1 MNVPR
6 LFKTAT
12 PDLVARKVFRIKT
25 VRRDDDVTSKVPE
38 PPIELTVCSLNN
50 PSSNEVTTSSAKAE
64 NTHLADN
71 SAETSSTD
79 TGTIS
84 RMDNGG
90 SKVPVLAV
98 GTYHRKEAAPI
109 LAAAA
114 RLDLSATPTT
124 SSTQPISTL
133 TKDKN
138 KEPTQPLP
146 HPEECGQPCVSGQS
160 QMFQHR
166 TTNAQGPPPN
176 RPMPRPPAGMM
187 MPSHEHDY
195 TNDYEDPEELA
206 RSRGDGFTN
215 HLLIKT
221 TPPPQ
226 SHPTNFNSYEMS
238 MSQQRRSQQNQQQ
251 PMAPPLSDCWG
262 SGMHDGGVLHKNA
275 DGAYYI
281 PSGSLRTT
289 SSTLSPASGQR
300 CLDQPHSSGA
310 PNTTYSDASTTLL
323 KYPPPVGT
331 YQNRRRQQVG
341 TMNNGDPGVGGP
353 PISATKKKKKFDEE
367 GNSCSKWPS
376 KWNLLL
382 VAALLVALFIICILL
397 FRAPNYVYTQPAPSS
412 DSMSSASSAAVSR
425 YQDLGLRA
433 LPPAIS
439 LGERV
444 DVEFFPK
451 SMATTELTI
460 SKPSRIQFNATVGS
474 GAQLVLLMSAGVH
487 PSLSLHDA
495 LFPIRSDRIRD
506 RKGPTHIV
514 EEFGSRS
521 RRSIG
526 SGSSRHRSVE
536 ILSPRSAI
544 FEQFLLEGRHYL
556 TFINERSRVEPIS
569 FVAEE
574 IQRLTTPPKTSPGVS
589 GSKEHPL
596 ASVLL
601 CEANCNQRGECVN
614 GKCHCAPG
622 YTGRACEEAVCP
634 VVCSGNG
641 VFSGGSCVCKSGFK
655 GKECEMR
662 HNWCEVADCNG
673 RGRCDTDGKC
683 RCNPGWTGEA
693 CELRACPH
701 ASCNDRGVCVNGT
714 CYCMD
719 GWRGN
724 DCSVFADA
732 VVPPPQA
739 QSPVKKSSEDST
751 RTRKNP
757 TKSTVSTEKKKES
770 RELQTSTISPAVQV
784 SQSQHICSSHG
795 TLVDGICQCEPGWNT
810 FDCSQRSCSCVNG
823 DCLDEG
829 SCQCWRGWR
838 GANCTEKKCAVGC
851 EDHGKCKSD
860 GTCQCSAGWNGDNC
874 YLDGCPN
881 QCSGK
886 GECVMDRRSSEWSC
900 RCQAGSTGVDCSVP
914 VEMHCDDGLD
924 NDSDGLIDCDDPEC
938 CSSPSCSSESVCS
951 TAATPTEVLMRMP
964 PIFNANFAQRVG
976 FLIMEKSVQ
985 SYTDASQ
992 FSESLIS
999 VIRGRVTWSGFTG
1012 NSEDL
1017 STHANKSTVSLVGV
1031 RISDSAHPLY
1041 GFTLTREDGYFDLT
1055 VNGARSVTLQF
1066 LRTQF
1071 QSVKKTVYVP
1081 PRQIIHIDDII
1092 LHRQSG
1098 SFAPVLT
1105 TPPARAKCSP
1115 TTRRLPEVVLI
1126 SNWQYTSDGVET
1138 EKSTDS
1144 SRLVVDS
1151 RSIVESLPIQGTD
1164 VRLVYDSARSLAAPS
1179 TMLIGLLDD
1188 RVDKELRK
1196 IHLNIR
1202 IAGRRFDH
1210 TLAPRTNLT
1219 HVFAWD
1225 KKNAYRQSESGL
1237 IPVTV
1242 QVGYEYQG
1250 CERSSE
1256 RVWQTRKSHM
1266 LGATSRKM
1274 LGGMWTIDAHHHLDI
1289 VNNIVEMG
1297 NGGYRLISEGE
1308 PRVSTLAGIDGIK
1321 RDVECS
1327 KCDGRIESISLFRPS
1342 TVVHGHDGSLIIG
1355 DHNLIRRV
1363 SPDGQVTTILTLGL
1377 ADTSHSYYIAV
1388 SPVDG
1393 SIAISLPLHKQVWK
1407 ISSVDPQDSR
1417 NNYDVLAGDGT
1428 VCGSAV
1434 DSCGD
1439 GALAQNA
1446 QLIFPK
1452 GIAFDKNGNLYLADS
1467 RRIRVV
1473 DTTGHIRSIGETTP
1487 DQHPIRTC
1495 AQITKLV
1502 DLQMEWPTSLSIDP
1516 ITDSVFVLDTN
1527 VVYEIDIEHDVITIA
1542 LGSPT
1547 TCDLANAT
1555 SMASASSH
1563 AAFTLDHRRHLI
1575 QNARDIS
1582 VGSDGSIYVVESD
1595 GRRLNQVRKLSS
1607 DRTTFSILIGGK
1619 SPCSCDVAACGCD
1632 DSVTLR
1638 EVPASQAHLNSPY
1651 AVCVAPSGDVIIA
1664 DTGNSKIKKVSAR
1677 LAKYDGRSRSY
1688 EVPDVERQEKY
1699 TFNRHGQHTS
1709 TVSLITGRTLFN
1721 FSYQVDS
1728 PTAMMSEIRSASGVV
1743 LRVLKR
1749 NDSVYD
1755 LETTLGERTTC
1766 TMSTYDGTLEQVSK
1780 RDSATSRD
1788 ATKLSY
1794 VKGLLFSR
1802 IDVATAVGFEY
1813 DQYGRANGLKRD
1825 GEHWSLGEEFI
1836 SMGRV
1841 NTEVLL
1847 NNHRYQQV
1855 RLGDG
1860 DLAVHG
1866 TNGAST
1872 LISLLRNEGYSLTS
1886 PHGTSSLFVKSST
1899 IPDGGGEPVIS
1910 RRRTT
1915 VPAIGN
1921 PQRRALTTQWD
1932 WKHVARRG
1940 DDSDSSLGRRRVAEV
1955 RFRPRINGVNMFSM
1969 DYDVKSNRDTLRL
1982 GSTTEDAQSLLFIDY
1997 TSSGQVKRI
2006 SAPED
2011 SQMAEMNVTWDSTGR
2026 KSEVTWGSWK
2036 IRFAFDN
2043 SNRLTEHSV
2052 DGARV
2057 PIKMSYAGASR
2068 RPNEIQHD
2076 GAKWTIQYDNYDRIK
2091 EVLSKSQESTTFSA
2105 IALGGDEWVLKRRTS
2120 LNSKPSLVRIAR
2132 DGRVLESTTPD
2143 EMHHWLE
2150 RRDSATGRTTEILND
2165 EETTVVTCW
2174 SSEGQPMCSR
2184 SPDFHENVTL
2194 QGHLVA
2200 RRTVTIITPT
2210 SSEPSISSSFTYE
2223 YDDMLRVTTIQ
2234 PVIEQSV
2241 LESIQLTYDD
2251 RRGHVASVNGLTWA
2265 RDTTTSRCQGH
2276 GIMYETSK
2284 ADEHHQVVERKLIF
2298 GSARASLKIGRDK
2311 AGRAFESL
2319 LEIVSSGS
2327 EQIQKITRTFDAA
2340 GRVASVEKTD
2350 QESTRIQYNSDA
2362 RVEKIN
2368 DRIVEWN
2375 RGGALKTFQ
2384 EVPYQVDSIGWVV
2397 RRGNDTTFG
2406 YDGKG
2411 RLVSATILKPTQM
2424 KIKIVYDREDR
2435 VVRIDNGRD
2444 STNLYYGYVDHPRLV
2459 SHFSKNGKIS
2469 TILYDDDSIPFVM
2482 KSDDGTHYALLT
2494 DETSTVRA
2502 IIGDSNVVKIV
2513 DRSVFGASLSTS
2525 ASQVF
2530 LPIGYLGGVEIPE
2543 ISVSIL
2549 NNGRPLDLH
2558 SGRYMSISPDAIV
2571 RLDLNDQ
2578 CSNSIDLMALET
2590 DRQPFKV
2597 ENIPEDFSTWFSLAG
2612 LSSNLLPSAHL
2623 GLPASSPIVHRL
2635 LSSFPRKLRPLT
2647 HLTTVLPTSLA
2658 SDIPVKSTETSWS
2671 IDDVGFSNLLILNE
2685 NVATEEIQIETLPDL
2700 KPEEREVITKLFD
2713 GVKSLNFASW
2723 GLVPTRHLWRSP
2735 NSKLELSST
2744 SFPHFTMAV
2753 NKESVE
2759 LRNGKSKIVV
2769 HFADNKQQIIKR
2781 IVDELKTREKIAVW
2795 RAERKRAESGE
2806 KTWRQWSDRETRELI
2821 SKGSVSGYDI
2831 QMKPS
2836 HQSGLL
2842 ASVHSWKFQ
2851 KSG

>member
-1 MNVPR
+1 MNRCLLAFSLSSMEVIG
-6 LFKTAT
+6 AGN
-12 PDLVARKVFRIKT
+12 
-25 VRRDDDVTSKVPE
+25 E
-38 PPIELTVCSLNN
+38 P
-50 PSSNEVTTSSAKAE
+50 
-64 NTHLADN
+64 
-71 SAETSSTD
+71 
-79 TGTIS
+79 
-84 RMDNGG
+84 
-90 SKVPVLAV
+90 
-98 GTYHRKEAAPI
+98 AP
-109 LAAAA
+109 
-114 RLDLSATPTT
+114 
-124 SSTQPISTL
+124 
-133 TKDKN
+133 
-138 KEPTQPLP
+138 PLP
-146 HPEECGQPCVSGQS
+146 HPAECGQPCVSGQS

-187 MPSHEHDY
+187 ATSSHEHDY

-206 RSRGDGFTN
+206 RSRGEGFTN

-226 SHPTNFNSYEMS
+226 PMNFNSYEMS
-238 MSQQRRSQQNQQQ
+238 MSQQRRSQQHQQ

-262 SGMHDGGVLHKNA
+262 SGAHDGGVLHKNA

-300 CLDQPHSSGA
+300 YLDQPHTSGA

-323 KYPPPVGT
+323 KYPLAVGT
-331 YQNRRRQQVG
+331 NQNRRRQIG
-341 TMNNGDPGVGGP
+341 TMNNGDPGAGGP
-353 PISATKKKKKFDEE
+353 VMTSTKKKKKFDDD
-367 GNSCSKWPS
+367 GGACSGWPS
-376 KWNLLL
+376 KWNILLGL
-382 VAALLVALFIICILL
+382 ALLAAIFIICVLL

-412 DSMSSASSAAVSR
+412 DSMSPSSSGAASR

-444 DVEFFPK
+444 DVEFYPK
-451 SMATTELTI
+451 NMATTELTI
-460 SKPSRIQFNATVGS
+460 TKPSRIRFNATVGS

-495 LFPIRSDRIRD
+495 LFPIRSDRMRD
-506 RKGPTHIV
+506 PKGPSHIV

-521 RRSIG
+521 RRSIV
-526 SGSSRHRSVE
+526 SGPSRHRNIE
-536 ILSPRSAI
+536 ILSPRSAS

-556 TFINERSRVEPIS
+556 TFINERTRVEPIS

-574 IQRLTTPPKTSPGVS
+574 IQRPTTPPKTSS
-589 GSKEHPL
+589 GSSGTKEHPL

-614 GKCHCAPG
+614 GKCHCASG
-622 YTGRACEEAVCP
+622 FTGRTCDEAVCP

-641 VFSGGSCVCKSGFK
+641 VFSGGVCVCKSGFK

-673 RGRCDTDGKC
+673 RGRCDTDGRC

-701 ASCNDRGVCVNGT
+701 ATCHDRGVCVNGT

-732 VVPPPQA
+732 AVPAPQA
-739 QSPVKKSSEDST
+739 QSPPRKSQETNESSKN
-751 RTRKNP
+751 RKNP
-757 TKSTVSTEKKKES
+757 SKQTTSTEKKKEN
-770 RELQTSTISPAVQV
+770 RDLQKPTVVPVQV
-784 SQSQHICSSHG
+784 VPDQQGAHPCSGHG
-795 TLVDGICQCEPGWNT
+795 QLVDDICECETGWST
-810 FDCSQRSCSCVNG
+810 VDCSQRDCQCVNG
-823 DCLDEG
+823 DCLEG
-829 SCQCWRGWR
+829 GVCQCWKGWR
-838 GANCTEKKCAVGC
+838 GTNCTEKKCAIGC
-851 EDHGKCKSD
+851 EDHGKCSSD
-860 GTCQCSAGWNGDNC
+860 GTCKCSAGWNGDNC
-874 YLDGCPN
+874 YIDGCPN

-900 RCQAGSTGVDCSVP
+900 RCQAGSTGIDCSIP

-938 CSSPSCSSESVCS
+938 CSSSSCSSESVCS
-951 TAATPTEVLMRMP
+951 TAASPTEVLMRMP
-964 PIFNANFAQRVG
+964 PMFNANFAQRVA

-992 FSESLIS
+992 FNESLVS
-999 VIRGRVTWSGFTG
+999 VIRGRVMWGG
-1012 NSEDL
+1012 NSGGSDDL
-1017 STHANKSTVSLVGV
+1017 STFFNKSTVPLVGV
-1031 RISDSAHPLY
+1031 RVSDSAHPLY
-1041 GFTLTREDGYFDLT
+1041 GFTLTRDDGYFDLT

-1071 QSVKKTVYVP
+1071 QSVKKSVYVP
-1081 PRQIIHIDDII
+1081 PRQIIHIDDIV
-1092 LHRQSG
+1092 LYRQTG
-1098 SFAPVLT
+1098 SSAPVLSMA
-1105 TPPARAKCSP
+1105 PARAKCSP
-1115 TTRRLPEVVLI
+1115 TTRKLPEVVLI
-1126 SNWQYTSDGVET
+1126 SNWQYTSDGVEFDKT
-1138 EKSTDS
+1138 TDS
-1144 SRLVVDS
+1144 SRIVVDS

-1164 VRLVYDSARSLAAPS
+1164 IRLVYDSSRSPAAPS
-1179 TMLIGLLDD
+1179 TLLIGLLDD
-1188 RVDKELRK
+1188 RIDKDLRK
-1196 IHLNIR
+1196 VHVNIR
-1202 IAGRRFDH
+1202 IAGRRFDR

-1219 HVFAWD
+1219 YVFAWD
-1225 KKNAYRQSESGL
+1225 KMNAYRQSESGL
-1237 IPVTV
+1237 VPVTV
-1242 QVGYEYQG
+1242 EVGYEYQG
-1250 CERSSE
+1250 CDRISE
-1256 RVWQTRKSHM
+1256 RVWQTRKSQM
-1266 LGATSRKM
+1266 LGAVARKM
-1274 LGGMWTIDAHHHLDI
+1274 LGAMWTIDAHHHLDI
-1289 VNNIVEMG
+1289 VNNIVELG
-1297 NGGYRLISEGE
+1297 NGGYRLISESE
-1308 PRVSTLAGIDGIK
+1308 PRVSTLAGIDGVK

-1327 KCDGRIESISLFRPS
+1327 KCDGRVESISLFRPT
-1342 TVVHGHDGSLIIG
+1342 TVVYAQDGSLIIG

-1363 SPDGQVTTILTLGL
+1363 APNGQVTTILTLGL

-1388 SPVDG
+1388 SPTDG
-1393 SIAISLPLHKQVWK
+1393 TIAISLPLHKQVWR
-1407 ISSVDPQDSR
+1407 ITSLEPQDSR
-1417 NNYDVLAGDGT
+1417 NNYDVIAGDGT

-1452 GIAFDKNGNLYLADS
+1452 GIAFDKIGNLYLADS
-1467 RRIRVV
+1467 RRIRVI

-1527 VVYEIDIEHDVITIA
+1527 VVYEIDVEHDVVTIA

-1547 TCDLANAT
+1547 TCDIANAT
-1555 SMASASSH
+1555 SLASATSS
-1563 AAFTLDHRRHLI
+1563 ASFILDHRRHLI

-1582 VGSDGSIYVVESD
+1582 VGTDGAIYVVESD

-1607 DRTTFSILIGGK
+1607 DRSTFSILTGGK

-1632 DSVTLR
+1632 DAVSLR
-1638 EVPASQAHLNSPY
+1638 DVAASQAHLNSPY

-1664 DTGNSKIKKVSAR
+1664 DSGNSKIKKISSR

-1728 PTAMMSEIRSASGVV
+1728 PVSMISEIRAASGVL
-1743 LRVLKR
+1743 LRILKR
-1749 NDSVYD
+1749 NESIYD
-1755 LETTLGERTTC
+1755 LETTLGERTTL

-1794 VKGLLFSR
+1794 SKGLLSSR

-1813 DQYGRANGLKRD
+1813 DKYGRAVGLRRD
-1825 GEHWSLGEEFI
+1825 REHWSLGDEII

-1841 NTEVLL
+1841 TTEVLL
-1847 NNHRYQQV
+1847 NGKRFQQV

-1886 PHGTSSLFVKSST
+1886 PSGTSSLFVKSST
-1899 IPDGGGEPVIS
+1899 IPDVGGEPVIS

-1915 VPAIGN
+1915 VPSIGN

-1940 DDSDSSLGRRRVAEV
+1940 EDSDNNSGRRRVAE
-1955 RFRPRINGVNMFSM
+1955 INGVNMFSM
-1969 DYDVKSNRDTLRL
+1969 EYDVKSNSDVLRL
-1982 GSTTEDAQSLLFIDY
+1982 GSTTEDAQTLLNIDY
-1997 TSSGQVKRI
+1997 TSSGRIKRI

-2011 SQMAEMNVTWDSTGR
+2011 SQMAEMNITWDSTGR

-2036 IRFAFDN
+2036 IRLTYDN
-2043 SNRLTEHSV
+2043 SNRLTEHAV

-2057 PIKMSYAGASR
+2057 PVKMSYAGASR

-2132 DGRVLESTTPD
+2132 DGKILEATTPD
-2143 EMHHWLE
+2143 EMHYWLE
-2150 RRDSATGRTTEILND
+2150 RKDQTTGRTTEILND
-2165 EETTVVTCW
+2165 DETTVVTCW
-2174 SSEGQPMCSR
+2174 SPEGQAMCTRSR
-2184 SPDFHENVTL
+2184 DFQENTTM
-2194 QGHLVA
+2194 QGHLIA
-2200 RRTVTIITPT
+2200 RKTVTIMTPT
-2210 SSEPSISSSFTYE
+2210 SSESSTTSSFTYE
-2223 YDDMLRVTTIQ
+2223 YDDLLRVTTIQ

-2241 LESIQLTYDD
+2241 LESIQLSYDE
-2251 RRGHVASVNGLTWA
+2251 RRGHVSSVNGFTWA
-2265 RDTTTSRCQGH
+2265 RDVSTTRCQGH
-2276 GIMYETSK
+2276 GLMYETSK
-2284 ADEHHQVVERKLIF
+2284 ADEHRQVVERKLIF
-2298 GSARASLKIGRDK
+2298 GGARASLKIERDK
-2311 AGRAFESL
+2311 AGRAVKSHL
-2319 LEIVSSGS
+2319 DITSSGVQRNH
-2327 EQIQKITRTFDAA
+2327 EITRTFDAA
-2340 GRVASVEKTD
+2340 GRVASVEQTD
-2350 QESTRIQYNSDA
+2350 QEPTRIQYNSDA

-2375 RGGALKTFQ
+2375 RGGALKSFQ
-2384 EVPYQVDSIGWVV
+2384 DVPYQVDTIGWIVK
-2397 RRGNDTTFG
+2397 RGNDTTFG

-2411 RLVSATILKPTQM
+2411 RLVTAVVNKPTQQS
-2424 KIKIVYDREDR
+2424 IKIVYDKEDR
-2435 VVRIDNGRD
+2435 VVRIQNGKD
-2444 STNLYYGYVDHPRLV
+2444 ITHFYYGYVEAPRLV
-2459 SHFSKNGKIS
+2459 SHFSRNGKIA
-2469 TILYDDDSIPFVM
+2469 TLFYDDDSIPFVM
-2482 KSDDGTHYALLT
+2482 QSDDGTRYALLA
-2494 DETSTVRA
+2494 DETSTIRA
-2502 IIGDSNVVKIV
+2502 IVGDSSIIRII
-2513 DRSVFGASLSTS
+2513 DRSMFGSQLTS
-2525 ASQVF
+2525 SSSQVY
-2530 LPIGYLGGVEIPE
+2530 LPIGYLGGIEIPE

-2549 NNGRPLDLH
+2549 SNGRPLDLH
-2558 SGRYMSISPDAIV
+2558 SGRYMSISSEAIV
-2571 RLDLNDQ
+2571 RLELNENFA
-2578 CSNSIDLMALET
+2578 NSIDMMALES
-2590 DRQPFKV
+2590 DRHPFRV
-2597 ENIPEDFSTWFSLAG
+2597 ENIPEDFATWFSLAG

-2623 GLPASSPIVHRL
+2623 GLPVASPIVHRL
-2635 LSSFPRKLRPLT
+2635 LSSFPRKLSPLS
-2647 HLTTVLPTSLA
+2647 HLTTVLPTRLA
-2658 SDIPVKSTETSWS
+2658 SDISLSTSISETSWS

-2685 NVATEEIQIETLPDL
+2685 DVSSGDISFEALPDL

-2713 GVKSLNFASW
+2713 GVKSLDFATW
-2723 GLVPTRHLWRSP
+2723 GLVPTRHLWRTP
-2735 NSKLELSST
+2735 NSKLELSSA
-2744 SFPHFTMAV
+2744 SYSHFTMAV

-2769 HFADNKQQIIKR
+2769 HFADNKEQIVKR

-2795 RAERKRAESGE
+2795 RAERKRVEAGE
-2806 KTWRQWSDRETRELI
+2806 KTWRQWSDRELRELA

-2831 QMKPS
+2831 EMKPA

-2842 ASVHSWKFQ
+2842 ASVHSWKFR